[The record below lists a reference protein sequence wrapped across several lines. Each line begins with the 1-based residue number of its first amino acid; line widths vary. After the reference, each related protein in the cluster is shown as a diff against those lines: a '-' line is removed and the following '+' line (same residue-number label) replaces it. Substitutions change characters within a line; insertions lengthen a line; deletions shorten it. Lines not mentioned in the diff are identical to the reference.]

1 MMKKLMNYLML
12 SCKKATELIEKRTL
26 VRLSFREKVQLRMH
40 KSMCDACT
48 AYEKQSR
55 KIDELLHK
63 HIHDVG
69 IDNTAILTN
78 EALKG
83 KIINNIPNN

>member
-1 MMKKLMNYLML
+1 MKKLMNYLML
-12 SCKKATELIEKRTL
+12 SCKKATELIEKRAL
-26 VRLSFREKVQLRMH
+26 VRLSFKEKVQLRMH

-63 HIHDVG
+63 HIHDASP
-69 IDNTAILTN
+69 DNAAILKN
-78 EALKG
+78 EALKE
-83 KIINNIPNN
+83 KIINSIH

>member
-26 VRLSFREKVQLRMH
+26 VRLSFKEKVQLRMH

-63 HIHDVG
+63 HIHDDSFENATV
-69 IDNTAILTN
+69 LSN
-78 EALKG
+78 EALKE
-83 KIINNIPNN
+83 KIINYIPNN

>member
-1 MMKKLMNYLML
+1 MKKLMNYLML

-26 VRLSFREKVQLRMH
+26 VKLSFKEKVQLRLH

-63 HIHDVG
+63 HIHADRFENKVAL
-69 IDNTAILTN
+69 NN
-78 EALKG
+78 EPLKE

>member
-1 MMKKLMNYLML
+1 MNYLML

-26 VRLSFREKVQLRMH
+26 LKLSFKEKVQLRMH

-48 AYEKQSR
+48 EYEKQSR

-63 HIHDVG
+63 HIQD
-69 IDNTAILTN
+69 DSLENTAVISN
-78 EALKG
+78 EALKE
-83 KIINNIPNN
+83 KIINSIPNN

>member
-1 MMKKLMNYLML
+1 
-12 SCKKATELIEKRTL
+12 
-26 VRLSFREKVQLRMH
+26 MH

-63 HIHDVG
+63 HIHDVS

-78 EALKG
+78 ETLKE
-83 KIINNIPNN
+83 KIINNIH

>member
-1 MMKKLMNYLML
+1 MKKLMNYLML
-12 SCKKATELIEKRTL
+12 SCRKATELIEKRTL
-26 VRLSFREKVQLRMH
+26 VRLSFKEKVQLRMH

-63 HIHDVG
+63 HIHTGHTDDMAVV
-69 IDNTAILTN
+69 TN
-78 EALKG
+78 EALKE
-83 KIINNIPNN
+83 KIINKIP